1 MVALWI
7 LLHFVT
13 PHLYVYFCTPATI
26 MGFAMSPFIATT
38 PHCIALR
45 WSIYNSGSVITSMW
59 MLVGTWCIR
68 KMLNQE
74 KE

>member
-45 WSIYNSGSVITSMW
+45 WCIYNSGSVITSMW